1 MLPVEIKL
9 NDFEEYMKD
18 AKSFLRAVKILHIST
33 FLLVVIS
40 ALYTSDILFTGVV
53 LILLIIHTALLYL
66 TQNWVYVGASYK
78 EAQTFYKSLLDSEPC
93 SFVPMHIEGSY
104 NRATLTYHFDFKPCS
119 CS

>member
-18 AKSFLRAVKILHIST
+18 AKSFLRAIKILHIST

-53 LILLIIHTALLYL
+53 LVLLIIHTALLYL
-66 TQNWVYVGASYK
+66 TPNWVYVGVSYK